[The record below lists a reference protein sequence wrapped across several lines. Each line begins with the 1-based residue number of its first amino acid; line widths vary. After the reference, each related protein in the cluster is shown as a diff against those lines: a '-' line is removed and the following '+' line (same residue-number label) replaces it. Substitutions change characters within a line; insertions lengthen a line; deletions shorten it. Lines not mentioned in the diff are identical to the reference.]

1 MSGLSAAV
9 SADLTNDTY
18 IKLAIA
24 LSVPL
29 LLYVFLLVV
38 TKNLR

>member
-1 MSGLSAAV
+1 MNGLSAAV

-24 LSVPL
+24 LSVPI
-29 LLYVFLLVV
+29 LLYVFLLVA

>member
-1 MSGLSAAV
+1 MAKITASV
-9 SADLTNDTY
+9 NADLTNETY

-24 LSVPL
+24 LSVPI
-29 LLYVFLLVV
+29 LLYVFLLII

>member
-1 MSGLSAAV
+1 MNGLSASVDA
-9 SADLTNDTY
+9 SLTNDTY

-29 LLYVFLLVV
+29 ILYVGLLVA
-38 TKNLR
+38 TKGMR